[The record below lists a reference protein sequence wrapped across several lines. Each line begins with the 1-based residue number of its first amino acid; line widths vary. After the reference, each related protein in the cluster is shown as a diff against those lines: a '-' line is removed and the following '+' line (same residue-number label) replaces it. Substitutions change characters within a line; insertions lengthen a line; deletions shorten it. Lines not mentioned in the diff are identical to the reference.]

1 MWAEVEKMKIMNK
14 NKRYCDLEMN
24 SVETHTTHS

>member
-1 MWAEVEKMKIMNK
+1 MQVEKEKMKIMYK

-24 SVETHTTHS
+24 TDKVPHY